1 MAISMARAFHNETL
15 NSENDWILLKEK
27 YSFNNFYKKIKKHNF
42 QYLLQIMLVQST
54 SHNLYTS

>member
-27 YSFNNFYKKIKKHNF
+27 YSFNNFYKKNKK
-42 QYLLQIMLVQST
+42 T
-54 SHNLYTS
+54 